1 METVEID
8 PLEYVETDEDE
19 EKRRVRSAD
28 EQKSRLHGWVAATVA
43 VSRAITW

>member
-28 EQKSRLHGWVAATVA
+28 EQKIHPHRRRVRDQA
-43 VSRAITW
+43 VSGCEQ